1 MHVKKNGFLYILEKY
16 MISNAFWEKRY
27 DFLCIL
33 EKDMASGAF
42 WKKDMISCAFG
53 EKI

>member
-1 MHVKKNGFLYILEKY
+1 MHFGKKD
-16 MISNAFWEKRY
+16 MTSCAFW
-27 DFLCIL
+27 
-33 EKDMASGAF
+33 KDMASGAF